1 MILRIKKAI
10 KILINYNKKNVMN
23 ENDLIQYKRV
33 QSWFAAKGDQTL
45 RLDYDL
51 NSDSI
56 VFDVG
61 GYKGEFAA
69 EILCKYDANVYI
81 FEPIRDFIFI
91 IKNKF
96 SNNKKVKLFNFGLAG
111 KDQELEISLSDNS
124 SSVYLNGENREI
136 IQLKSIVD
144 FIKTNELKQID
155 LIKINIEGG
164 EYELLESLID
174 NDCINIFKNI
184 QVQFH
189 DFLIE
194 NAKGRMNKIQKNL
207 SKTHEI
213 TYQYEF
219 VWENWK
225 RKNDF
230 N

>member
-1 MILRIKKAI
+1 MISRIKKAI
-10 KILINYNKKNVMN
+10 KILINYDKKNVLS
-23 ENDLIQYKRV
+23 ENDLLQYKRV
-33 QSWFAAKGDQTL
+33 QPWFAAKGDQTL

-69 EILCKYDANVYI
+69 EIVCKYNANIYI
-81 FEPIRDFIFI
+81 FEPIRDFFLI
-91 IKNKF
+91 IKKKF
-96 SNNKKVKLFNFGLAG
+96 SNNKKVKTFNFGLAG

-124 SSVYLNGENREI
+124 SSVYLNGENKET

-144 FIKTNELKQID
+144 FIETNNIIQID

-174 NDCINIFKNI
+174 NGSMSVFKNI
-184 QVQFH
+184 QIQFH
-189 DFLIE
+189 DFLFE
-194 NAKGRMNKIQKNL
+194 NAKERMNEIQENL
-207 SKTHEI
+207 SKTHEL

-225 RKNDF
+225 IK
-230 N
+230 

>member
-1 MILRIKKAI
+1 MIPRIKKAI
-10 KILINYNKKNVMN
+10 KILINYDKKIVIN
-23 ENDLIQYKRV
+23 ENDLLQYNRV
-33 QSWFAAKGDQTL
+33 QPWFEAKGDQTL

-69 EILCKYDANVYI
+69 EIFCKYGANVYI

-91 IKNKF
+91 IRNKF

-111 KDQELEISLSDNS
+111 KDKELEISLLDNS
-124 SSVYLNGENREI
+124 SSVYLKGGNRET

-144 FIKTNELKQID
+144 FLKTNDIKQID

-164 EYELLESLID
+164 EYELLESLIY
-174 NDCINIFKNI
+174 NDCLKNFKNI

-189 DFLIE
+189 DFLFE
-194 NAKGRMNKIQKNL
+194 NAKERMNKIQESL

-225 RKNDF
+225 IKK
-230 N
+230 

>member
-1 MILRIKKAI
+1 MISRIKKAV
-10 KILINYNKKNVMN
+10 KILINYDKKKVIS
-23 ENDLIQYKRV
+23 ENDLLQYNRV
-33 QSWFAAKGDQTL
+33 QPWFAAKGDQTL

-69 EILCKYDANVYI
+69 EILCKYNANIYI
-81 FEPIRDFIFI
+81 FEPIKDFFLI

-96 SNNKKVKLFNFGLAG
+96 SNNEKVKPFNFGLAG
-111 KDQELEISLSDNS
+111 KEQELEISLSDNS
-124 SSVYLNGENREI
+124 SSVYLNGENRET

-144 FIKTNELKQID
+144 FIKTNNIKQID

-174 NDCINIFKNI
+174 NGCISIFKNMQI
-184 QVQFH
+184 QFH
-189 DFLIE
+189 DFLFE
-194 NAKGRMNKIQKNL
+194 NAKERMNKIQENL
-207 SKTHEI
+207 SKTHEL

-225 RKNDF
+225 IK
-230 N
+230 

>member
-1 MILRIKKAI
+1 MISRIKKAI
-10 KILINYNKKNVMN
+10 KILINYDKKKVLS
-23 ENDLIQYKRV
+23 ENDLLQYKRV
-33 QSWFAAKGDQTL
+33 QPWFAVKGDQTL

-56 VFDVG
+56 VLDVG

-69 EILCKYDANVYI
+69 EILCKYNPNIYI
-81 FEPIRDFIFI
+81 FEPIRDFFLI

-96 SNNKKVKLFNFGLAG
+96 SNNEKVKFFNFGLAG

-124 SSVYLNGENREI
+124 SSVYLNGENKEI

-144 FIKTNELKQID
+144 FIETNNIKQID

-174 NDCINIFKNI
+174 NDCISIFKNI
-184 QVQFH
+184 QIQFH
-189 DFLIE
+189 DFLFE
-194 NAKGRMNKIQKNL
+194 NAKERMNKIQENL
-207 SKTHEI
+207 SKTHQL

-225 RKNDF
+225 IK
-230 N
+230 